1 MSLLWCKETE
11 DPGLQICCSKGG
23 TARPAEEDH
32 GKKMEATS
40 IRGPAN
46 YGGQQKAMLMRN
58 EGASESFVAMLGSQA
73 SLQGQALLLVLLLFY
88 YLLIDP

>member
-1 MSLLWCKETE
+1 MSFLWCKQTE

-40 IRGPAN
+40 IRGPAS
-46 YGGQQKAMLMRN
+46 YGGQKAMLMRN
-58 EGASESFVAMLGSQA
+58 EGASESIVVMLGSQA
-73 SLQGQALLLVLLLFY
+73 SLQGQALLLVLIFY
-88 YLLIDP
+88 YLPVDP

>member
-1 MSLLWCKETE
+1 VVQAAQLKKITGGKE
-11 DPGLQICCSKGG
+11 
-23 TARPAEEDH
+23 
-32 GKKMEATS
+32 MEATS

-73 SLQGQALLLVLLLFY
+73 SLQGQALLLVVLLLFY
-88 YLLIDP
+88 CLLIDP